1 MKSLYGSIRWNIVF
15 GLIGFVVSTLV
26 SLTSNLWGTSL
37 LRGLLA
43 FVIWFL
49 LAYGIR
55 FVVQELQTPGG
66 KQINSNDI
74 EEDSNVGMS
83 VNMSTPDDT
92 ASLYNMLHSQPN
104 EDESNHEQRNEVDIK
119 EGQGDFT
126 PLTPPKLV
134 SKPMNDE
141 QMAQAVR
148 HLTQQ

>member
-1 MKSLYGSIRWNIVF
+1 MKTLHGSIIWNIGF
-15 GLIGFVVSTLV
+15 GLIGFVMSTLI
-26 SLTSNLWGTSL
+26 SLSSNVWGTSL
-37 LRGLLA
+37 LRGAFA
-43 FVIWFL
+43 FVVWFL

-55 FVVQELQTPGG
+55 FVVQLLLSPNPEQN
-66 KQINSNDI
+66 QSNTVH
-74 EEDSNVGMS
+74 EDSTDVGTS

-92 ASLYNMLHSQPN
+92 ASLYNMLHSKSN
-104 EDESNHEQRNEVDIK
+104 ENNEQNEAVEK
-119 EGQGDFT
+119 VGENGEFK